1 MDEQMDEQAN
11 EQANEQAGEH
21 VGGHREPAGGA
32 VPRTVIENCAVA
44 VVDAVGTEYARGHI
58 VVAGQVI
65 ESVGPGP
72 APKDLEHV
80 VRRVDGTGHLA
91 TPGLV
96 NTHHHFYQWLTRG
109 LAQDSNLFDWL
120 VELYPTWARID
131 EPMVHAAASGSLA
144 VMARGGVTTAMD
156 HHYVFPRG
164 AGDLLGAEIRAAAE
178 LGVRFTA
185 ARGSMDRGASDGGL
199 PPDFAVESTEE
210 ALRATEEAVDTHHDP
225 SFGSMLQ
232 IAVAPCSPFS
242 VSTELMREAAEL
254 ARRKGVRLHT
264 HGSETVE
271 EEKFCHE
278 LFGMGPTDYFESTG
292 WLGADV
298 WMAHCVHMN
307 DADIAAFAR
316 TGTGVA
322 HCPSSNARLAA
333 GIARVPDMLAAGVP
347 VGLGVDGTASNES
360 GELHTELRNALLINR
375 LRGGE
380 KAMDA
385 RTALRLGTY
394 GGAQVLGRAAEV
406 GSLEPGKL
414 ADLVLWKLDGLAH
427 ASIADP
433 VAALVFGAAAPVT
446 LSLVGGRPVVENGRL
461 VHADEDAIAR
471 RTREQARRLARIAG
485 LA

>member
-1 MDEQMDEQAN
+1 MN
-11 EQANEQAGEH
+11 ETGSTAE
-21 VGGHREPAGGA
+21 RI
-32 VPRTVIENCAVA
+32 VIENCAIA
-44 VVDAVGTEYARGHI
+44 TVDAAGTEYDTGHV
-58 VVAGQVI
+58 VVAGDVI
-65 ESVGPGP
+65 ESVGAGP
-72 APKDLEHV
+72 APADIRDV
-80 VRRVDGTGHLA
+80 ARRIDGTGHLA

-120 VELYPTWARID
+120 VELYPVWARID
-131 EPMVHAAASGSLA
+131 EDIVHAAAAGSLA
-144 VMARGGVTTAMD
+144 MMARGGVTTAMD

-164 AGDLLGAEIRAAAE
+164 AGDLLGAEIRAAADT
-178 LGVRFTA
+178 GVRFTA
-185 ARGSMDRGASDGGL
+185 ARGSMDRGKSDGGL
-199 PPDFAVESTEE
+199 PPDFAVESTEG
-210 ALRATEEAVDTHHDP
+210 ALKATEAAIDTHHDP
-225 SFGSMLQ
+225 SFGSMLH
-232 IAVAPCSPFS
+232 IAAAPCSPFS
-242 VSTELMREAAEL
+242 VSTELLREAAVL
-254 ARRKGVRLHT
+254 ARDKGVRLHT

-278 LFGMGPTDYFESTG
+278 QFGMGPTDYFESTG
-292 WLGADV
+292 WLGDDV

-333 GIARVPDMLAAGVP
+333 GIARVPDMLAAGIP

-375 LRGGE
+375 LGGGE
-380 KAMDA
+380 KAMSA
-385 RTALRLGTY
+385 RQALRLGTY
-394 GGAQVLGRAAEV
+394 GGAQVLGRAAEI

-414 ADLVLWKLDGLAH
+414 ADLVLWKLDGLGH

-433 VAALVFGAAAPVT
+433 VAALVLGAAAPVT
-446 LSLVGGRPVVENGRL
+446 LSLVNGRPVVEHGRL
-461 VHADEDAIAR
+461 TRVDEDEIAR
-471 RTREQARRLARIAG
+471 LTRTEARRLAARAG

>member
-1 MDEQMDEQAN
+1 MTEQD
-11 EQANEQAGEH
+11 
-21 VGGHREPAGGA
+21 PAQPA
-32 VPRTVIENCAVA
+32 PRLVIENCAIA
-44 VVDAVGTEYARGHI
+44 TVDADGTEYDSGHV
-58 VVAGQVI
+58 VVAGGTI
-65 ESVGPGP
+65 ESVGAGP
-72 APKDLEHV
+72 APAGLADV
-80 VRRVDGTGHLA
+80 ARRIDGTGHLA

-109 LAQDSNLFDWL
+109 LAQDSNLFNWL

-131 EPMVHAAASGSLA
+131 EPMVHTAASGSLA
-144 VMARGGVTTAMD
+144 MMVRGGVTTAMD

-164 AGDLLGAEIRAAAE
+164 AGDLLGAEIRAAAD

-185 ARGSMDRGASDGGL
+185 ARGSMDRGTSDGGL

-210 ALRATEEAVDTHHDP
+210 ALLATEAAIDTHHDA

-232 IAVAPCSPFS
+232 IAAAPCSPFS
-242 VSTELMREAAEL
+242 VSTELMREAAQL

-278 LFGMGPTDYFESTG
+278 LFGMDPTDYFESTG
-292 WLGADV
+292 WLGDDV

-307 DADIAAFAR
+307 DSDIAAFAR

-375 LRGGE
+375 LGGGE
-380 KAMDA
+380 KALNA
-385 RTALRLGTY
+385 RQALRLGTY
-394 GGAQVLGRAAEV
+394 GGAQVLGRAAEI
-406 GSLEPGKL
+406 GSLEAGKL
-414 ADLVLWKLDGLAH
+414 ADLVLWKLDGIGH

-446 LSLVGGRPVVENGRL
+446 LSLVGGRPVVEDGRL
-461 VHADEDAIAR
+461 TRVDEDAIAKL
-471 RTREQARRLARIAG
+471 TRSEARRLAHIAG

>member
-1 MDEQMDEQAN
+1 M
-11 EQANEQAGEH
+11 
-21 VGGHREPAGGA
+21 EPMNGQSRQGA
-32 VPRTVIENCAVA
+32 PQPQRSPQVRPAVAAERIVIEKCAVA
-44 VVDAVGTEYARGHI
+44 TVDGRGTEYASGHV
-58 VVAGQVI
+58 VVAGNVI

-72 APKDLEHV
+72 APAGLEGV
-80 VRRVDGTGHLA
+80 TRRIDGTGHLA

-109 LAQDSNLFDWL
+109 LAQDSNLFNWL

-131 EPMVHAAASGSLA
+131 EPMVYAAAAGSLG

-185 ARGSMDRGASDGGL
+185 ARGSMDRGKSDGGL
-199 PPDFAVESTEE
+199 PPDFAVESTEG
-210 ALRATEEAVDTHHDP
+210 ALLATEEAIDTHHDA
-225 SFGSMLQ
+225 SFGSMLH
-232 IAVAPCSPFS
+232 IAAAPCSPFS
-242 VSTELMREAAEL
+242 VSTELLRQAAEL

-278 LFGMGPTDYFESTG
+278 LFGMGPTDYFQSTG

-307 DADIAAFAR
+307 DSDIAAFAR

-333 GIARVPDMLAAGVP
+333 GIARVPVMLAAGVP

-360 GELHTELRNALLINR
+360 GELHTELRNTLLINR
-375 LRGGE
+375 LGGGE
-380 KAMDA
+380 KALNV
-385 RTALRLGTY
+385 RQALRLGTY
-394 GGAQVLGRAAEV
+394 GGAQVLGRTAEI

-414 ADLVLWKLDGLAH
+414 ADLVLWKIDGIAH

-433 VAALVFGAAAPVT
+433 VAALVLGAAAPVT
-446 LSLVGGRPVVENGRL
+446 LSLVNGRPVVEDGRL
-461 VHADEDAIAR
+461 TRADEDTIAR
-471 RTREQARRLARIAG
+471 LTRSEARRLAALAG
-485 LA
+485 LD